1 MCMYV
6 RACVCVNVC
15 VVCSGACVHVV
26 CVCACV
32 RARAHGRVCV
42 RARTTIGER
51 SCVAFQSSPVS
62 TIMLSER
69 VSEQTTDGRSETI
82 VNVFSLCS
90 EMESTKQ
97 CNRHC

>member
-1 MCMYV
+1 M
-6 RACVCVNVC
+6 CVC
-15 VVCSGACVHVV
+15 V
-26 CVCACV
+26 CVCA
-32 RARAHGRVCV
+32 RAHT
-42 RARTTIGER
+42 RTTIGER
-51 SCVAFQSSPVS
+51 SFVAFQGSPVS
-62 TIMLSER
+62 TIMLPER